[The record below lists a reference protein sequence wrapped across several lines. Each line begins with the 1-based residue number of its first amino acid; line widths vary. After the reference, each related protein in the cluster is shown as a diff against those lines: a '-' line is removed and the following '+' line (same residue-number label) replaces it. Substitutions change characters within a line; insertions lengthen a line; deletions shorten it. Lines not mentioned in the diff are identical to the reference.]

1 MLQVKTPLLH
11 SSPPS
16 VNFTAYFSDS
26 VPARVLA
33 NNVNVVGQVSIETCT
48 TACLAGGYSLAGAEY
63 AGQCCKF

>member
-1 MLQVKTPLLH
+1 MLQVRFRRFIQLPLLTL
-11 SSPPS
+11 P
-16 VNFTAYFSDS
+16 YFSDS